1 MQEAVQFSEFL
12 RPVALPSDK
21 EQNFEGTQAIAAGWG
36 NFFLTKLL
44 HPTCRNVISLTLP
57 LNKLFFSGLTCSNVS
72 DCASKHLSDVPLS
85 VTVTVTNCSDSLH
98 NPEYLTNSMLCAGD
112 DGRDSCEGDSGGNKL
127 LLRNL
132 GVISY

>member
-36 NFFLTKLL
+36 NFFLNQIASPNLL
-44 HPTCRNVISLTLP
+44 KRSIPHLASQQIGF
-57 LNKLFFSGLTCSNVS
+57 FFSGLTCSNVS

-85 VTVTVTNCSDSLH
+85 VTVTVTDCGDSLH
-98 NPEYLTNSMLCAGD
+98 NPDYLTDSMLCAGD

-127 LLRNL
+127 LLE
-132 GVISY
+132 I